1 MRAPSFLWLS
11 IAAAAIPV
19 FSAVAEPN
27 ADREIVV
34 TATPL
39 SETAKALSDCLAARC
54 SPDADIRASLAHAE
68 NQFVAGE
75 YRDAK
80 STLKKAIGRNARHKN
95 GFPVEMSDLY
105 RASGRVAEHLGEAD
119 EYRLRLLDM
128 RDTLRSNFAVDDAKV
143 LAAQVEVADSR
154 VKLGYPDHA
163 LTIYGEVEKAAL
175 AAGQNRLATLAQIR
189 THLLTY
195 ALGNE
200 KAYKPDMRRARAGL
214 AAMVAKPL
222 PDAEDFTL
230 VAEIALA
237 RIDRKEGRADTTTA
251 IMKRLLAQGA
261 DRPLLL
267 SAEPI
272 MLPQNPYGERTT
284 TGQNAP
290 DNIGRSRMDGESLPA
305 PQNILTQIPRNFE
318 DRWIDVGFWV
328 APDGRVN
335 DVEILRAEGSG
346 EWAKL
351 VTDSIGTRTYA
362 PIRSQNGETHPGFY
376 LVERYT
382 YTARYMQD
390 ITGSRIPRRS
400 AQARIERI
408 DLTPENFDQPFTNAT
423 KSRGKSDS

>member
-11 IAAAAIPV
+11 MAAATPLLPV
-19 FSAVAEPN
+19 SAEN
-27 ADREIVV
+27 SADREIIV

-39 SETAKALSDCLAARC
+39 SETDKALKDCLAAQC
-54 SPDADIRASLAHAE
+54 PPDADIRASLAHAE

-128 RDTLRSNFAVDDAKV
+128 RDTLKSNFAADDAKV

-163 LTIYGEVEKAAL
+163 LAIYGEVEKSAL

-195 ALGNE
+195 ALGE
-200 KAYKPDMRRARAGL
+200 QKAYKPEMRRARDGL
-214 AAMVAKPL
+214 ATMVARPL
-222 PDAEDFTL
+222 PGADDFTL

-237 RIDRKEGRADTTTA
+237 RMDRKEGRADTTAA
-251 IMKRLLAQGA
+251 IMKRLVERGA

-267 SAEPI
+267 SAEPVKVA
-272 MLPQNPYGERTT
+272 QNPYGARTNE
-284 TGQNAP
+284 GQYAP
-290 DNIGRSRMDGESLPA
+290 RNYFQLPT
-305 PQNILTQIPRNFE
+305 PQNVLTQLPRNFE
-318 DRWIDVGFWV
+318 DRWMDVGFWV
-328 APDGRVN
+328 GPDGRVN
-335 DVEILRAEGSG
+335 DIEILRAEGSG
-346 EWAKL
+346 DWTKS
-351 VTDSIGTRTYA
+351 VTDSIGTRIYA
-362 PIRSQNGETHPGFY
+362 PIRSKNGETHPGFY

-423 KSRGKSDS
+423 KSKIKSES

>member
-11 IAAAAIPV
+11 IAAATPLLPV
-19 FSAVAEPN
+19 LAEN
-27 ADREIVV
+27 SADREIIV

-39 SETAKALSDCLAARC
+39 SETDKALKDCLAAQC
-54 SPDADIRASLAHAE
+54 PPDADIRASLAHAE

-105 RASGRVAEHLGEAD
+105 RASGRVAEHLGESD

-128 RDTLRSNFAVDDAKV
+128 RDTLKSNFAADDAKV

-163 LTIYGEVEKAAL
+163 LAIYGEVEKSAL

-195 ALGNE
+195 ALGEE
-200 KAYKPDMRRARAGL
+200 KAYKPEMRRARDGL
-214 AAMVAKPL
+214 AAMVARPL
-222 PDAEDFTL
+222 PGADDFTL

-237 RIDRKEGRADTTTA
+237 RMDRKEGRADTTAA
-251 IMKRLLAQGA
+251 IMKRLVERGA

-272 MLPQNPYGERTT
+272 ELPQNPYGERTT

-290 DNIGRSRMDGESLPA
+290 ANIGRSRMDGESFPP

-318 DRWIDVGFWV
+318 DRWMDVGFWV
-328 APDGRVN
+328 GPDGRVN
-335 DVEILRAEGSG
+335 DVEILRTEGSG
-346 EWAKL
+346 DWTKS
-351 VTDSIGTRTYA
+351 VTDSIGTRVYA
-362 PIRSQNGETHPGFY
+362 PIRSKNGEAHPGFY

-423 KSRGKSDS
+423 KSKVKSES